1 MSVICTVH
9 FSKRVGVTVR
19 ELRLERGLSQLQ
31 LADMIGYERSRI
43 GRLELGDTAISVD
56 TLLAIANA
64 LEVSI
69 YSLLPIDIKLKSEPV
84 TPEQFK
90 CQSASS
96 VMTPSP
102 SESKAAP

>member
-1 MSVICTVH
+1 MH
-9 FSKRVGVTVR
+9 FSKRVGASVR

-31 LADMIGYERSRI
+31 LADRIGYERSRI
-43 GRLELGDTAISVD
+43 GRLELGDTLISVD

-96 VMTPSP
+96 VMMPSP
-102 SESKAAP
+102 SKSMENP

>member
-1 MSVICTVH
+1 MGVISAVH
-9 FSKRVGVTVR
+9 FSKCVGAIVR
-19 ELRLERGLSQLQ
+19 ELRLERGLSQLE
-31 LADMIGYERSRI
+31 LAKKIGYERSRI

-56 TLLAIANA
+56 TLLVLANA

-84 TPEQFK
+84 TPEQFQ

-96 VMTPSP
+96 VMTQNP
-102 SESKAAP
+102 SESMESP

>member
-1 MSVICTVH
+1 VSVICTVH

-96 VMTPSP
+96 VMTLNP

>member
-9 FSKRVGVTVR
+9 FSKRVGATVR

-31 LADMIGYERSRI
+31 LADKIGYERSRI

-84 TPEQFK
+84 APEQFK

-102 SESKAAP
+102 STSKANP